1 MGKLPPLETVIGL
14 SVMFA
19 VSVALVFAVLIVALW
34 AMMEYD
40 FITDYNSLLGYA
52 LVSSCFAS
60 AMLLYLSFTITN
72 QPPHLILNVG
82 YEKEDVSEEVSEN
95 SEEVSEK
102 TSD

>member
-1 MGKLPPLETVIGL
+1 MGKLPPMETVVGL

-19 VSVALVFAVLIVALW
+19 LSVAIVFAVLILALW
-34 AMMEYD
+34 TMMEYD

-60 AMLLYLSFTITN
+60 AMLLYLGFTISN
-72 QPPHLILNVG
+72 QPPHLLLKVE
-82 YEKEDVSEEVSEN
+82 YEEEEKV

-102 TSD
+102 TSE

>member
-40 FITDYNSLLGYA
+40 FITDWD
-52 LVSSCFAS
+52 
-60 AMLLYLSFTITN
+60 
-72 QPPHLILNVG
+72 
-82 YEKEDVSEEVSEN
+82 KR
-95 SEEVSEK
+95 K
-102 TSD
+102 